1 MCECEEDKK
10 KRGRGHG
17 LRPGRQKPAASIE
30 EIRTFLENQLEDTGE
45 LPSLNAVH
53 EELGGSF
60 TRLTRIRDAFALERG
75 IKQKEARRA
84 KSSDAPLL
92 GGGLD
97 AKTLEPLLKKTL
109 KGLLNDVTLQTTLA
123 MNDQKREFA
132 RQMEQLNRKLD
143 ETSRPNRNWRQEMQ
157 SLLIDTLTRLGLADL
172 TSPALDRL
180 RGRRRKSGKKKAR
193 GKLLRVRPA
202 KRRVMAAKPARAP
215 GPRAHPMEKLAFER
229 FRKSAPQRTR
239 LLQEAA
245 TAIMVSDDINAG
257 LALVRGCIRAAGGFD
272 YVAKAIP
279 QRASRLKKAFAP
291 NGAPTVPELMGVLR
305 YLSALQA

>member
-1 MCECEEDKK
+1 MCECEEDKR

-30 EIRTFLENQLEDTGE
+30 EIRTFLENQLEETGE

-53 EELGGSF
+53 EDLGGSF

-143 ETSRPNRNWRQEMQ
+143 ETSRPSRNWRQEMQ

-180 RGRRRKSGKKKAR
+180 RRRRRKGGKKEGAR
-193 GKLLRVRPA
+193 QAPQIPTGQEARDGGQTRAGTRPT
-202 KRRVMAAKPARAP
+202 RAP
-215 GPRAHPMEKLAFER
+215 HG
-229 FRKSAPQRTR
+229 
-239 LLQEAA
+239 EA
-245 TAIMVSDDINAG
+245 G
-257 LALVRGCIRAAGGFD
+257 VR
-272 YVAKAIP
+272 
-279 QRASRLKKAFAP
+279 
-291 NGAPTVPELMGVLR
+291 
-305 YLSALQA
+305 ALQKIGTPANTAPAGSRHGDHGQR